1 MKTITLGEK
10 FVDKKFDFR
19 ETCFGICERD
29 NKILLTK
36 KIKKNKGYDMAEYI
50 GAIKKNEIAMVGG
63 GLEAGESH
71 HECLKREFIEESGYT
86 VESIEELCTVDCY
99 WLAGGSWPMESLAN
113 FYIIKLSKDCITPT
127 EEGHE
132 PVWVSIDEVE
142 DMLPLPYHKEA
153 IRQYLSLKEAK

>member
-36 KIKKNKGYDMAEYI
+36 KIKKN
-50 GAIKKNEIAMVGG
+50 EIAMVGG
-63 GLEAGESH
+63 GLENGESH

-86 VESIEELCTVDCY
+86 VESIEELCTVDCF